1 MILKKP
7 PLNENMGRNQFPL
20 NHNTQVGKNQ
30 NSLEL
35 MSFKYENSLM
45 DEINYL
51 ESKTKMNT
59 A

>member
-7 PLNENMGRNQFPL
+7 PLNDNMGRNQFPL
-20 NHNTQVGKNQ
+20 NHNTQVGKN
-30 NSLEL
+30 
-35 MSFKYENSLM
+35 ENSLM

-59 A
+59 T